1 MKNDLEILI
10 YNGIYFIEG
19 TPDKYEFIDGIST
32 ENKNF
37 PNRNQLTTLDDVME
51 EMSEVACNV
60 GCNAIILFNFNSK
73 QTFWQRIFKV
83 GTPRVQAS
91 GIIVQIRPDDL

>member
-1 MKNDLEILI
+1 MKNDIEILI

-60 GCNAIILFNFNSK
+60 GGNAIIKFKYNSK
-73 QTFWQRIFKV
+73 PTFFQRIFKL

-91 GIIVQIRPDDL
+91 GIIAQIRPDEL